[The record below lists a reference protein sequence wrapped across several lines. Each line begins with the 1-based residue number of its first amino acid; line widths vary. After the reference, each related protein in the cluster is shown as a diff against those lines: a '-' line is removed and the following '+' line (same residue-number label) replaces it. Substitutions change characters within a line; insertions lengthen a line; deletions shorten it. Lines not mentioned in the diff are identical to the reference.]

1 LSPTTPRLRIE
12 PPEALEVLVRARAPA
27 LEVWRDEDGEIYAT
41 GGRVGKTY
49 WIEVL
54 EVGTFRFGGDD
65 GEEVVGTPLPNV
77 ADEEILDNY
86 RRIVLSLVL
95 HACGCELVHASAVV
109 APSGGVVA
117 FAAGTRTGKSTL
129 AYALS
134 LRGHPIW
141 ADDAVLFQTGSGTV
155 ESTPLPFA
163 LRIRQPSARFFDLQ
177 ARAEGEWRPL
187 FVEGDAARPFA
198 AVGLLEQMS
207 GGTGAGPAVEVELRD
222 PASAFPA
229 LLAHSY
235 CFSIKDPRRKRDMMS
250 RYLELTARV
259 PVYDIRFRPPLERL
273 GELLDRIEQTVI
285 PS

>member
-1 LSPTTPRLRIE
+1 LPPTSLRIE
-12 PPEALEVLVRARAPA
+12 PPVALEVPARVRAPA
-27 LEVWRDEDGEIYAT
+27 LEIWRDEDGEIYAT
-41 GGRVGKTY
+41 GGRVGEAY

-54 EVGTFRFGGDD
+54 GVGTFRFEANDGDAV
-65 GEEVVGTPLPNV
+65 EATPLPDIG
-77 ADEEILDNY
+77 DEEILDNY
-86 RRIVLSLVL
+86 RRIVLPLAL
-95 HACGCELVHASAVV
+95 HACGSELVHASAVV

-141 ADDAVLFQTGSGTV
+141 ADDAVLFRAGSGPV

-163 LRIRQPSARFFDLQ
+163 LRIREPSARFFHLQ
-177 ARAEGEWRPL
+177 GRAEGEWRPL
-187 FVEGDAARPFA
+187 FVEGDAARPLA
-198 AVGLLEQMS
+198 AVCLLEQKS
-207 GGTGAGPAVEVELRD
+207 GGTGAGAAVEVELRD

-235 CFSIKDPRRKRDMMS
+235 RFSIKDPRRKREMMS
-250 RYLELTARV
+250 RYLELTALV
-259 PVYDIRFRPPLERL
+259 PVYDIRFHPQLDGL
-273 GELLDRIEQTVI
+273 GEVLDRIEQTVF

>member
-1 LSPTTPRLRIE
+1 LSLTTPRLRIE
-12 PPEALEVLVRARAPA
+12 SPESLDVLVRARALA
-27 LEVWRDEDGEIYAT
+27 IEVWRDEDGEIYAT
-41 GGRVGKTY
+41 GGRVGKAY
-49 WIEVL
+49 LIEVL
-54 EVGTFRFGGDD
+54 QVGTFRFGDSD
-65 GEEVVGTPLPNV
+65 SEEVAVTPLPNV
-77 ADEEILDNY
+77 ADEEVHDNY
-86 RRIVLSLVL
+86 KRIVLPLVL
-95 HACGCELVHASAVV
+95 HAFGCELVHASAVV

-117 FAAGTRTGKSTL
+117 FAASTRTGKSTL

-141 ADDAVLFQTGSGTV
+141 ADDAVLFQTGNGSV

-163 LRIRQPSARFFDLQ
+163 LRIRQPSARFFGLQ
-177 ARAEGEWRPL
+177 ARAEEKWRPL

-198 AVGLLEQMS
+198 AVCLLEQKP
-207 GGTGAGPAVEVELRD
+207 GGTGAGPAVEVERRD

-229 LLAHSY
+229 VLAHSY

-250 RYLELTARV
+250 RYLELTAQV

>member
-1 LSPTTPRLRIE
+1 VSPTTPRLRIE
-12 PPEALEVLVRARAPA
+12 PPEALEARARRAPA

-41 GGRVGKTY
+41 GGRLGDQY

-54 EVGTFRFGGDD
+54 GVGTFLFGDD
-65 GEEVVGTPLPNV
+65 GEEVAVTPLPHV
-77 ADEEILDNY
+77 ADEEILESY
-86 RRIVLSLVL
+86 RRIVLPLAL
-95 HACGCELVHASAVV
+95 HACGSELVHASAVV

-134 LRGHPIW
+134 LRGHAIW
-141 ADDAVLFQTGSGTV
+141 ADDAVLFRAGRGPV

-163 LRIRQPSARFFDLQ
+163 LRIRQASARFFDLQ
-177 ARAEGEWRPL
+177 AGAEGEWRPL
-187 FVEGDAARPFA
+187 FVEDDAARPLA
-198 AVGLLEQMS
+198 AVCLLAQAS
-207 GGTGAGPAVEVELRD
+207 GGNGGGPAVEVELRD

-229 LLAHSY
+229 VLAHAY
-235 CFSIKDPRRKRDMMS
+235 FFSIGDPRRKREMLS

-259 PVYDIRFRPPLERL
+259 PVYDVRFPPRLEGL
-273 GELLDRIEQTVI
+273 GEVLDRIEQTVI